1 MTVIC
6 TNEECSEYQV
16 SKVSLGG
23 ATFDVDEIVCGKC
36 GGPVEEVTE
45 DG

>member
-6 TNEECSEYQV
+6 ENEECTEYQIGKSGPDFPV
-16 SKVSLGG
+16 E
-23 ATFDVDEIVCGKC
+23 DIQCGKC
-36 GGPVEEVTE
+36 GGPVVEVTE

>member
-6 TNEECSEYQV
+6 ENEECTEYQIL
-16 SKVSLGG
+16 KTG
-23 ATFDVDEIVCGKC
+23 ADFPIEDVRCGKC
-36 GGPVEEVTE
+36 GGPVTEAEEVTE

>member
-1 MTVIC
+1 MDVAC
-6 TNEECSEYQV
+6 KNEECSELDIIK
-16 SKVSLGG
+16 SGPD
-23 ATFDVDEIVCGKC
+23 FPIEEIQCGKC